1 MPNAQSILQKKG
13 ADVATVDRKTTV
25 LDAAKAMNEQRIGAV
40 VVTDGNR
47 VVGIFTERDILNR
60 IVAAGKDPKTT
71 RIEEVMTSPMACCRR
86 DTRLTECRTVMTQ
99 KRIRH
104 LPVVEDGGL
113 AVHRGHIGTLL
124 VQNGLSIGHGRTSL
138 RYEPR
143 PIHGRLSRRLGVKA
157 SGRLHRIAIS
167 EGSTRSEATRMA
179 SRARGRD
186 RPREPRQ
193 PGRSRRAGEFARAA
207 PP

>member
-40 VVTDGNR
+40 VVTDGDR

-104 LPVVEDGGL
+104 LPVVEDGKLYG
-113 AVHRGHIGTLL
+113 I
-124 VQNGLSIGHGRTSL
+124 
-138 RYEPR
+138 
-143 PIHGRLSRRLGVKA
+143 
-157 SGRLHRIAIS
+157 IS
-167 EGSTRSEATRMA
+167 AG
-179 SRARGRD
+179 D
-186 RPREPRQ
+186 IV
-193 PGRSRRAGEFARAA
+193 AGEVADQQATIEYLHEYLYGRR
-207 PP
+207 

>member
-13 ADVATVDRKTTV
+13 ADVATVDRKNTV

-71 RIEEVMTSPMACCRR
+71 RLEEVMTSPMACCRR
-86 DTRLTECRTVMTQ
+86 DTRLMECRTVMTQ

-104 LPVVEDGGL
+104 LPVVEDGKLYGIISAGDIL
-113 AVHRGHIGTLL
+113 ASEVADQQATIEYLHEYLY
-124 VQNGLSIGHGRTSL
+124 GR
-138 RYEPR
+138 R
-143 PIHGRLSRRLGVKA
+143 
-157 SGRLHRIAIS
+157 
-167 EGSTRSEATRMA
+167 
-179 SRARGRD
+179 
-186 RPREPRQ
+186 
-193 PGRSRRAGEFARAA
+193 
-207 PP
+207 